1 MEETPMATLTKEEF
15 QARITAIGTCEDEA
29 ERREL
34 LAKLSEDGSGIYDEH
49 TAAETARAAA
59 VADNEKLRE
68 ANMKLFLRVGDHK
81 APETPAKKE
90 TTPDLKY
97 ENLFNEKGELK

>member
-1 MEETPMATLTKEEF
+1 MANLTKEEF
-15 QARITAIGTCEDEA
+15 QARITAIGTCENEA
-29 ERREL
+29 DRREL
-34 LAKLSEDGSGIYDEH
+34 LAKLSEDGSGIYDDYA
-49 TAAETARAAA
+49 TVETARAAA

-81 APETPAKKE
+81 EPETPAKE

>member
-1 MEETPMATLTKEEF
+1 MANLTKEEF
-15 QARITAIGTCEDEA
+15 QARITEIGTCEDEA

-34 LAKLSEDGSGIYDEH
+34 LAKLSEDGSGIYDDY
-49 TAAETARAAA
+49 TTAETARATAA
-59 VADNEKLRE
+59 ADNEKLRE

-81 APETPAKKE
+81 EPETPAKE

>member
-1 MEETPMATLTKEEF
+1 MANLTKEEF
-15 QARITAIGTCEDEA
+15 QALITAIGTCENETD
-29 ERREL
+29 RREL
-34 LAKLSEDGSGIYDEH
+34 LAKLSEDGSGIYDDYA
-49 TAAETARAAA
+49 TTETARAAA

-68 ANMKLFLRVGDHK
+68 ANMRLFLRVGDHK
-81 APETPAKKE
+81 EPETPAKE

>member
-1 MEETPMATLTKEEF
+1 MAKLTKKEF
-15 QARITAIGTCEDEA
+15 QERITAIGTCEDETT
-29 ERREL
+29 RREL
-34 LAKLSEDGSGIYDEH
+34 LASLSEDGATIYDEYD
-49 TAAETARAAA
+49 TAETARATA

-81 APETPAKKE
+81 EPEIPAKE
-90 TTPDLKY
+90 TTPELKY